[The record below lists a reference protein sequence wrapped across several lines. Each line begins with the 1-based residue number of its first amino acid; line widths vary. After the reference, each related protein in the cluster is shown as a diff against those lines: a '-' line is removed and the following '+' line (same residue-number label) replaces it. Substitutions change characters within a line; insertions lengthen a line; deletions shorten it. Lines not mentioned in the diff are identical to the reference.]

1 MTPARQQVQEFIL
14 NSIDEIMPGSKNRDI
29 YVDFFARQSDEAFD
43 ALMQR
48 MEEDEEIFPFY
59 HPNFTGKVIDVERV
73 IGLIEKHG
81 DTIMEQLYDIDPET
95 GLQYLTPLKYPVL
108 LLPLRIQQQK
118 LQKKMSV
125 PKDNNHID
133 DLTNQPTTESKGA
146 SLSYPEVQILYAMG
160 GDKILEETMKVRGGD
175 EKAFRDYNNAIIA
188 DGGVTIGA
196 ISSSKTKVKSTLTVQ
211 TILEA
216 MHLTNDLAR

>member
-1 MTPARQQVQEFIL
+1 MTPAREQTQQFVIEAIAEIL
-14 NSIDEIMPGSKNRDI
+14 PGSKNRDI
-29 YVDFFARQSDEAFD
+29 YIDFFSRLSDEAFD

-48 MEEDEEIFPFY
+48 MDEDQEIFPFY
-59 HPNFTGKVIDVERV
+59 HPNFTGTVIDVERV
-73 IGLIEKHG
+73 INLIEKHG
-81 DTIMEQLYDIDPET
+81 DTIMEQLWDIDPET

-118 LQKKMSV
+118 LQKKMSI

-146 SLSYPEVQILYAMG
+146 SLSYPEVQIIYAMG

-175 EKAFRDYNNAIIA
+175 EKAFRDYNNEIIA
-188 DGGVTIGA
+188 SGGVTIGA
-196 ISSSKTKVKSTLTVQ
+196 ISSSKTKVKSTKTVQ
-211 TILEA
+211 VILEA
-216 MHLTNDLAR
+216 MHLSNNLAS